1 MKTISSMKKVKE
13 QSLRNH
19 PPAKGAPELTE
30 DERSDLERFK
40 ELYDDT
46 IVASQDTSRLVETDG
61 FHPSSL
67 GTYSGNCMRRSVYL
81 LQGVAKNPNF
91 TPRILTVFA
100 NGHAVHD
107 RIQKTIEAAGA
118 MLETEVEITYED
130 PPISGHA
137 DGVIVLP
144 WNGRKILLEIKSANE
159 STFSSRLKWK
169 KGKDEHFA
177 QANIYAYILDIDTIW
192 IMYENK
198 DNQEYEIFEHKAS
211 PKKAEQIIKKWR
223 KAYAIFEQGEL
234 PERPYKP
241 DNRACMYCDLREHC
255 FSDPEI
261 GVSLNGKKK
270 ETEKSADDEYE
281 PF

>member
-1 MKTISSMKKVKE
+1 MKGIKQKALKD
-13 QSLRNH
+13 H
-19 PPAKGAPELTE
+19 PPAKGVKELTE

-40 ELYDDT
+40 EIYEQT
-46 IVASQDTSRLVETDG
+46 IVASQDTSRLVEDDG

-67 GTYSGNCMRRSVYL
+67 GTYSGNCMRRAVYL
-81 LQGVAKNPNF
+81 LRGVAKKPNF

-107 RIQKTIEAAGA
+107 RIQKTIEAAGM
-118 MLETEVEITYED
+118 MLETEVKIEYED

-137 DGVIVLP
+137 DGVILLP
-144 WNGRKILLEIKSANE
+144 WNDRKILLEIKSANE
-159 STFSSRLKWK
+159 NTFSGRLKWK

-177 QANIYAYILDIDTIW
+177 QANIYAYILGIDTIW

-198 DNQEYEIFEHKAS
+198 DNQEFEIFEHKAS
-211 PKKAEQIIKKWR
+211 PKKAETIIKKWR
-223 KAYAIFEQGEL
+223 KAYAIFKEGEL

-241 DNRACMYCDLREHC
+241 DNKACMYCDLREYC
-255 FSDPEI
+255 FSDTEV

-270 ETEKSADDEYE
+270 EEEGKDDEYE